1 MSEHRKLTEEEKQ
14 QLALLAAKIVAE
26 HDFLNSDKEGEARF
40 EEMVNNL
47 PLDYLDALKILENPF
62 ACWN

>member
-14 QLALLAAKIVAE
+14 QLALLAAKIAAE

-47 PLDYLDALKILENPF
+47 PLDYLKDS
-62 ACWN
+62 